1 LASKA
6 FSRAKAAIDGGQA
19 GKRAVAVTEAASPDS
34 FGYLLR
40 RLQLLYKK
48 NFVRIAKDDLP
59 TGQVGV
65 LMLIGQNSDI
75 TPTRISARL
84 GMEPAQVAVL
94 VSKLELQGLIR
105 RAASN
110 TDGRVRPLRLTAKGQ
125 RQYALT
131 CELAAEAEQSFIG
144 DALNEKETRQL
155 HALLSK
161 LLAKHI

>member
-6 FSRAKAAIDGGQA
+6 ISQAKAAADERRASKQ
-19 GKRAVAVTEAASPDS
+19 AVAASDADMPNS

-65 LMLIGQNSDI
+65 LMLIGQNVDI
-75 TPTRISARL
+75 TPSRISARL

-94 VSKLELQGLIR
+94 VNKLELQRLIR

-110 TDGRVRPLRLTAKGQ
+110 TDGRVRPLRLTAKGE

-131 CELAAEAEQSFIG
+131 RELAAEAEESFVG
-144 DALNEKETRQL
+144 EALSEKEAQQL

-161 LLAKHI
+161 LLAHHI

>member
-1 LASKA
+1 MASKA
-6 FSRAKAAIDGGQA
+6 ISRAKAAIDERRA
-19 GKRAVAVTEAASPDS
+19 GKQAAAADAEPPNS

-75 TPTRISARL
+75 TPSRISARL

-131 CELAAEAEQSFIG
+131 CELAAEAEESFIG
-144 DALNEKETRQL
+144 DALSEQETKQL

-161 LLAKHI
+161 LLARHV